1 MMRPLI
7 RAAGLAALTLAIA
20 TPASAQVV
28 QSVQVG
34 FGAFLP
40 RGFDSRV
47 EGDTLVENLVSE
59 EPLAF
64 GSDCAPP
71 SVCSPNKMIGNFRN
85 VNVFGEWLVA
95 FGDYVEAGVGVGYY
109 GKTVPS
115 VYRNLVDADESEIEQ
130 DVRLRI
136 IPISG
141 VVRFLPFGRAGDFQP
156 YVGAGV
162 TIMNWR
168 YSEVGEFVDT
178 VDFTVFPARF
188 VANGTTP
195 GGLVL
200 GGIRIPIQGD
210 IYALTAEYRYQFG
223 SADTGGAD
231 EGFLG
236 DKIDL
241 SGGNFNVGFLVRF

>member
-1 MMRPLI
+1 MRPLI

-28 QSVQVG
+28 QAVQVG

-47 EGDTLVENLVSE
+47 EGDTLVENLSTF

-64 GSDCAPP
+64 E
-71 SVCSPNKMIGNFRN
+71 VREFRN
-85 VNVFGEWLVA
+85 VNVFGEWIVA
-95 FGDYVEAGVGVGYY
+95 VGDYVEGAAGIGYY

-115 VYRNLVDADESEIEQ
+115 VYRNLVDADGSEIEQ
-130 DVRLRI
+130 DLRLRI

-178 VDFTVFPARF
+178 VDFTIFPARF
-188 VANGTTP
+188 VASGTTP